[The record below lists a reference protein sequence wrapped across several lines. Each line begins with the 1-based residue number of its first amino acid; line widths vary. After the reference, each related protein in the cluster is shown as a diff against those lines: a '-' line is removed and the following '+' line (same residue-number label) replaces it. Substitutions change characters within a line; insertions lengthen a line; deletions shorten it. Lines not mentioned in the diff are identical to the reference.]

1 MSDLADLVVILV
13 CFLGQMFFA
22 GIETGVIS
30 ISRMRL
36 RHFVRQGDPGART
49 LQVYLE
55 HFDRLLGTTLVG
67 NNLCIVVLSVLCAGV
82 AAHWLG
88 AWGEP
93 ASAVVVAVTVLV
105 FGEYLPKAWF
115 HSRPIERCR
124 RYAGVLRFFEI
135 LFKPFALAIIGVS
148 RLLVRGGADP
158 LASPT
163 PFVTREDLKM
173 LAQEGERDGVLSPR
187 ERFMIHRVME
197 LSHKTVGQIMVPRD
211 RMTTV
216 ASDATVE
223 AFKAIARQSGFTR
236 MPVWDAA
243 KEAYIGVVNVF
254 YILSGRNAAI
264 DGRVAACAR
273 APLYIDED
281 MPSDDIL
288 PIMRRAR
295 QPLCLV
301 RNNANEVVGL
311 LTTEDVLKEIV
322 GKL

>member
-1 MSDLADLVVILV
+1 MTAGAQVILILL
-13 CFLGQMFFA
+13 CFLGQAFFA

-49 LQVYLE
+49 LQMYLE

-67 NNLCIVVLSVLCAGV
+67 NNLSVVILSVTSASLAS
-82 AAHWLG
+82 HWLG
-88 AWGEP
+88 SYGEP
-93 ASAVVVAVTVLV
+93 IAAAVSALAVLI

-124 RYAGVLRFFEI
+124 RYAGLLRVTEI
-135 LFKPFALAIIGVS
+135 LLKPFSMAIIAAS
-148 RLLVRGGADP
+148 RLLVRGGEDS
-158 LASPT
+158 LSSPA
-163 PFVTREDLKM
+163 PFVTREDLKV

-197 LSHKTVGQIMVPRD
+197 LSHKTAKQIMVPAA

-216 ASDATVE
+216 TSDMTVGE
-223 AFKAIARQSGFTR
+223 FRTVARQSGYTR
-236 MPVWDAA
+236 MPVCDRE
-243 KEAYIGVVNVF
+243 KGGFVGVVNIF
-254 YILSGRNAAI
+254 YILSGRQAAE
-264 DGRVAACAR
+264 DRRVAEFAR
-273 APLYIDED
+273 APLYVDQD
-281 MPSDDIL
+281 MPADDIL

-301 RNNANEVVGL
+301 RNSAKEVVGL
-311 LTTEDVLKEIV
+311 LTTEDVLQAIV

>member
-1 MSDLADLVVILV
+1 MSASAEIVVIFICL
-13 CFLGQMFFA
+13 FGQAFFA

-67 NNLCIVVLSVLCAGV
+67 TNLSVVILSVISASI
-82 AAHWLG
+82 AARYLG
-88 AWGEP
+88 HWGEP
-93 ASAVVVAVTVLV
+93 VSAVIVALVVLV
-105 FGEYLPKAWF
+105 FCEYLPKAWF

-124 RYAGVLRFFEI
+124 RFAGLLRITEI
-135 LFKPFALAIIGVS
+135 LFKPFSMTIIALS
-148 RLLVRGGADP
+148 RLLVRGGEDS
-158 LASPT
+158 LSSPA
-163 PFVTREDLKM
+163 PFVTREDLKV
-173 LAQEGERDGVLSPR
+173 LAQEGEKDGVLSPR

-197 LSHKTVGQIMVPRD
+197 LSHKTAGQIMVPAA

-216 ASDATVE
+216 TSETSVE
-223 AFKAIARQSGFTR
+223 AFRTIARTSAFTR
-236 MPVWDAA
+236 MPVYDSD
-243 KEAYIGVVNVF
+243 EDRYMGVVNIF
-254 YILSGRNAAI
+254 SILSGRK
-264 DGRVAACAR
+264 VAMDRKVGSFAR
-273 APLYIDED
+273 ASLYVDED
-281 MPSDDIL
+281 MPADDIL
-288 PIMRRAR
+288 PLMRRAR

-301 RNNANEVVGL
+301 RNSAKTVVGL